1 MAICYVLV
9 HHYPSPLA
17 GTALVKLPKQVI
29 IQMKENYT
37 RDVYGYIKLH
47 T

>member
-9 HHYPSPLA
+9 HHYSSPLA
-17 GTALVKLPKQVI
+17 GIALVKLPKQVI